1 MRKLHYNGPED
12 DNNNNDDT
20 PNEPLPDWDWE
31 NITLE
36 DLDF

>member
-1 MRKLHYNGPED
+1 MKILWYLGPED
-12 DNNNNDDT
+12 EDEDDT
-20 PNEPLPDWDWE
+20 PDEPLPDWDWE

>member
-1 MRKLHYNGPED
+1 MRKLYYNGPED
-12 DNNNNDDT
+12 DNNTNNDT
-20 PNEPLPDWDWE
+20 PSEPLPDWDWE

>member
-1 MRKLHYNGPED
+1 MKILWYLGPED
-12 DNNNNDDT
+12 EDEDKDDT
-20 PNEPLPDWDWE
+20 PSEPLPDWDWE

>member
-1 MRKLHYNGPED
+1 MKILWYLGPKDED
-12 DNNNNDDT
+12 EDKDDT
-20 PNEPLPDWDWE
+20 PSEPLPDWDWE